1 MSESGRPVTHQ
12 PVRKAVIPAA
22 GLGTRFLP
30 VTKAIPKE
38 MLPLVD
44 KPAIEY
50 VVQEAVGAGLHD
62 ILVVSGRGKRA
73 IEDHFDR
80 APELEAELAGKGK
93 SDLVQQVRASAELAR
108 VHFVRQGQALGLGHA
123 VNMAADH
130 VGDEPFLVML
140 GDDIMID
147 DSRLLRSMLGAHRAM
162 GCSVI
167 ALKAFPPSEI
177 SAYGCVGH
185 EPVEAPAG
193 LAMGPG
199 ERLVRLTGVV
209 EKPPADEAPSDLAIM
224 GRYILTPEIFAAL
237 DRVKPGNGGEIQLT
251 DAIALLLETQPV
263 YGLVF
268 SEGRYDVGSKIDYL
282 RATVEIA
289 AGREDLGP
297 EFRAFL
303 ADWIRSRGLA

>member
-1 MSESGRPVTHQ
+1 MHP

-44 KPAIEY
+44 RPAIEY
-50 VVQEAVGAGLHD
+50 VVEEAVDAGIRD
-62 ILVVSGRGKRA
+62 ILMVTGRSKRA

-80 APELEAELAGKGK
+80 APELESELTEKGK
-93 SDLVQQVRASAELAR
+93 SDLAAQVRTSAELAR

-130 VGDEPFLVML
+130 VGNEAFLVML
-140 GDDIMID
+140 GDDIMVD
-147 DSRLLRSMLGAHRAM
+147 DSHLVRSMLRVHEAL

-167 ALKAFPPSEI
+167 ALKSFPPSEI
-177 SAYGCVGH
+177 SSYGCVSC
-185 EPVEAPAG
+185 EPADVPG
-193 LAMGPG
+193 GMVLGSG
-199 ERLVRLTGVV
+199 ERLVRLTGVI
-209 EKPPADEAPSDLAIM
+209 EKPSADEAPSDLAIM

-237 DRVKPGNGGEIQLT
+237 DRVRPGSGGEIQLT

-263 YGLVF
+263 YGFVF
-268 SEGRYDVGSKIDYL
+268 SEGRYDVGKKIDYL
-282 RATVEIA
+282 RATVEMA
-289 AGREDLGP
+289 AARDDLGP
-297 EFRAFL
+297 DFRAYL
-303 ADWIRSRGLA
+303 GEWVRAQGIV

>member
-1 MSESGRPVTHQ
+1 MHP

-50 VVQEAVGAGLHD
+50 VVEEAVAAGLHD
-62 ILVVSGRGKRA
+62 ILVVSGRSKRA

-80 APELEAELAGKGK
+80 APELEAELAEKGK
-93 SDLVQQVRASAELAR
+93 TDLVAQVRASAELAK

-123 VNMAADH
+123 VNMAVDH
-130 VGDEPFLVML
+130 VGNESFLVML
-140 GDDIMID
+140 GDDIMVD
-147 DSRLLRSMLGAHRAM
+147 DSHLLRGMLAAHQAL
-162 GCSVI
+162 GCSVV
-167 ALKAFPPSEI
+167 ALKAFPPAEI
-177 SAYGCVGH
+177 SSYGCVAH
-185 EPVEAPAG
+185 EPVESPTG
-193 LAMGPG
+193 LTFGPD

-209 EKPPADEAPSDLAIM
+209 EKPAPDQAPSDLAIM

-237 DRVKPGNGGEIQLT
+237 DRVKPGSGGEIQLT
-251 DAIALLLETQPV
+251 DAIALLLESQPV
-263 YGLVF
+263 YGYVF
-268 SEGRYDVGSKIDYL
+268 SQGRYDVGKKIDYL

-289 AGREDLGP
+289 ANREDLGP
-297 EFRAFL
+297 EFRAYL
-303 ADWIRSRGLA
+303 ADYVRSQGLV

>member
-1 MSESGRPVTHQ
+1 MRESDPSMHQ

-50 VVQEAVGAGLHD
+50 VVEEAVGAGLRD
-62 ILVVSGRGKRA
+62 ILVVSGRAKRA

-80 APELEAELAGKGK
+80 APELEAELAAKGRD
-93 SDLVQQVRASAELAR
+93 DLVQQVRASAELAR

-123 VNMAADH
+123 VSMAADH
-130 VGDEPFLVML
+130 VGNEPFLVML
-140 GDDIMID
+140 GDDIMVD
-147 DSRLLRSMLGAHRAM
+147 DSRLLRGMLAAHQVL

-167 ALKAFPPSEI
+167 ALKAFPPAEI
-177 SAYGCVGH
+177 SSYGCVAH
-185 EPVEAPAG
+185 EPIEVPAG
-193 LAMGPG
+193 LAMGAG

-209 EKPPADEAPSDLAIM
+209 EKPPADQAPSDLAIM
-224 GRYILTPEIFAAL
+224 GRYILTPEIFDAL
-237 DRVKPGNGGEIQLT
+237 DRVTPGSGGEIQLT

-263 YGLVF
+263 YGWVF
-268 SEGRYDVGSKIDYL
+268 SEGRYDVGKKIDYL

-297 EFRAFL
+297 EFRAYL
-303 ADWIRSRGLA
+303 VDWVRSQGLA